1 MFKLFT
7 KTPEEEPMEYE
18 ADVFTDNPS
27 TVYSPVPEQITE
39 LSPLW
44 EELFERMD
52 AIEAKIDLLLDNQ
65 TF

>member
-7 KTPEEEPMEYE
+7 KTPELPELMEYE
-18 ADVFTDNPS
+18 ADVFVTPIK
-27 TVYSPVPEQITE
+27 EQVTE
-39 LSPLW
+39 IPPLW

>member
-7 KTPEEEPMEYE
+7 KTPETEPMEYE
-18 ADVFTDNPS
+18 D
-27 TVYSPVPEQITE
+27 TVYVGLPERVAEIP
-39 LSPLW
+39 PLW
-44 EELFERMD
+44 AELFERMD